1 MRVLHITS
9 NFNNVLFSKLFNSLH
24 HLGVSQ
30 TVFYPYITGDGSHP
44 EILNNEIGIIVRRG
58 VHPFLRHCFI
68 LRGLINYR
76 NLVREI
82 NVQDFDII
90 HCHTLY
96 NDGLIGLFIRLR
108 YKKRLVCSIR
118 QSDVT
123 IKRMKFWL
131 YLFIPII
138 KKFSTSLIS
147 LNPSIR
153 DEFAVKDSAI
163 IGNGIDDIF
172 LSDRSVEK
180 ISDNGRTK
188 LIYVGRL
195 IRRKNIDFLIDFVS
209 KNRGDFD
216 LTVVGSGVKQDTW
229 LNNVER
235 DLENLSN
242 VTHRPYLT
250 PDNLVKELDTAD
262 IFILPS
268 FNETWGIVYLEAMA
282 RALPVIYMHGTGIDG
297 YFGKSVGGA
306 LKKLDGDTLIALINN
321 IEMNRSEIAMNCKEY
336 ARGFHWS
343 IIATDI
349 LNIYRNAMTTK
360 TFN

>member
-9 NFNNVLFSKLFNSLH
+9 NFNNVLFSKVFNSLH

-30 TVFYPYITGDGSHP
+30 TVFYPYISGDGSHP
-44 EILNNEIGIIVRRG
+44 EILNNEIGIIVRKG
-58 VHPFLRHCFI
+58 VRPFLRHCFI

-76 NLVREI
+76 NLVREM

-96 NDGLIGLFIRLR
+96 NDGLIGLFLRLR
-108 YKKRLVCSIR
+108 YRKILVCSIR

-123 IKRMKFWL
+123 IKRKKIWL

-153 DEFAVKDSAI
+153 DEFAVKDSSI

-180 ISDNGRTK
+180 IGDNGRTK

-209 KNRGDFD
+209 KYRADFD

-229 LNNVER
+229 LNKVER

-242 VTHRPYLT
+242 VTHKPYLT

-282 RALPVIYMHGTGIDG
+282 RGLPVIYMHGTGIDG
-297 YFGKSVGGA
+297 YFGKTIGGA
-306 LKKLDGDTLIALINN
+306 LKTLDNDSLIEVIDSIRKNRTEIVANCREYSKSFYWRIIVRDIYDIYQNSIKNKN
-321 IEMNRSEIAMNCKEY
+321 I
-336 ARGFHWS
+336 
-343 IIATDI
+343 
-349 LNIYRNAMTTK
+349 
-360 TFN
+360 